1 MSEHRNC
8 ECCDPHDHR
17 GQPQK
22 VSPLPVGGAEETFR
36 LSGMN
41 CSEEV
46 AAIERALK
54 PIGGVLGVHA
64 SLVASSV
71 TIYHDGSVQ
80 SAKLIEAINRSG
92 VRVQTDE
99 TPSGGGRISLASCL
113 VGTSG
118 GFTGIGIA
126 LQWLGLKETLWP
138 DVAFT
143 IAIIAGGTLVFPK
156 ALRSLKTFSL
166 DMNVLM
172 TAAVVGAVAIGE
184 HAEGAAV
191 AFLFSLS
198 ELLESWSVGRAR
210 RAIQALM
217 QLAPDTALVIRDGKI
232 RQLPSKEVVVGET
245 ILVKSG
251 QKVPLD
257 GTVLTGSS
265 TIDQAPITGESMPV
279 EKNPGDAVY
288 AGTINGEGSLAIQ
301 TTKAA
306 GDSTLSRI
314 IRMVEEAQQQKA
326 PAQRFVDVF
335 ARYYTPA
342 VMALALLIGLAP
354 PLLFGA
360 EWMDWIYR
368 ALVLLVIAC
377 PCALVISTPV
387 SIVSGLTAMARRG
400 VLIKGGA
407 YLEALGSLRALAMD
421 KTGTITEGKP
431 RVLDVL
437 PFEGA
442 ITEDVL
448 RIAAAIDSHSTH
460 PFAQA
465 VVRRA
470 EELKITFDSAQNYKA
485 KTGRGAEATIAGHAY
500 FVGNHRLAH
509 ELGVCSEKLETK
521 LAEIEAEAKSV
532 VVVGHR
538 PHADCKGKILGL
550 LTVGDAIRP
559 NAAEAVRLLY
569 DAGIR
574 KVVMLSGDNTRTA
587 KAIARQAGIDE
598 AQGDLLPEQKI
609 EQVRKLAANFGS
621 VGMIGDGVND
631 APALAAA
638 NVGIAMG
645 AAGTDTAIETADIA
659 LMRDDLLMISEAIRL
674 GRRTL
679 GVIRFNIAFAVG
691 VKAVFLVLAVLG
703 QTSLWLAVLADTG
716 ATILVIL
723 NALRLLRRSPNIISA
738 SNSGSATFFS

>member
-1 MSEHRNC
+1 MSENS
-8 ECCDPHDHR
+8 ECCEHHDHTE
-17 GQPQK
+17 QSQQS
-22 VSPLPVGGAEETFR
+22 SPKPAGAIEETFR
-36 LSGMN
+36 VSGMD

-54 PIGGVLGVHA
+54 PIGGVLGVRA
-64 SLVASSV
+64 NLVASSV
-71 TIYHDGSVQ
+71 TVYHDGSARR
-80 SAKLIEAINRSG
+80 AKLIEAINSSG
-92 VRVQTDE
+92 VRVQMDE
-99 TPSGGGRISLASCL
+99 TPSNGGRISLASCL

-118 GFTGIGIA
+118 LFTGIGIA

-138 DVAFT
+138 DAAFT
-143 IAIIAGGTLVFPK
+143 IAIIAGGALIFPK

-172 TAAVVGAVAIGE
+172 TVAVIGAVAIGE

-210 RAIQALM
+210 RAIQALL
-217 QLAPDTALVIRDGKI
+217 QLAPDTALVRRNGNV
-232 RQLPSKEVVVGET
+232 REVSASEVAVGET
-245 ILVKSG
+245 IFVKSG

-257 GTVLTGSS
+257 GTILKGSS
-265 TIDQAPITGESMPV
+265 AIDQAPITGESMPV
-279 EKNPGDAVY
+279 EKKEGDTVY
-288 AGTINGEGSLAIQ
+288 AGTINGEGSLEIQ
-301 TTKAA
+301 TTRAA
-306 GDSTLSRI
+306 GDTTLSRI
-314 IRMVEEAQQQKA
+314 IKMVEEAQQQKA

-335 ARYYTPA
+335 AKYYTPA
-342 VMALALLIGLAP
+342 VMVLALLVGLVP
-354 PLLFGA
+354 PLLFNA
-360 EWMDWIYR
+360 VWMDWIYR

-387 SIVSGLTAMARRG
+387 SVVSGLTAMARRG

-407 YLEALGSLRALAMD
+407 YLEALGSLRALAVD

-431 RVLDVL
+431 RVLNVIAFD
-437 PFEGA
+437 GA
-442 ITEDVL
+442 PAVDIL
-448 RIAAAIDSHSTH
+448 RIAAAIDAHSIH
-460 PFAQA
+460 PLAQA
-465 VVRRA
+465 VVRHA
-470 EELKITFDSAQNYKA
+470 EESKVTFHPAENYQA
-485 KTGRGAEATIAGHAY
+485 KTGRGAEATIAEHAY

-509 ELGVCSEKLETK
+509 ELGVCSEKLETI
-521 LAEIEAEAKSV
+521 LAEIEADAKSV

-538 PHADCKGKILGL
+538 PHANCKGEVLGILV
-550 LTVGDAIRP
+550 VGDAIRP
-559 NAAEAVRLLY
+559 NAAEAIRLLHHT
-569 DAGIR
+569 GIR

-587 KAIARQAGIDE
+587 NAIAKQAGIDE

-645 AAGTDTAIETADIA
+645 AAGTDTAIETADVA
-659 LMRDDLLMISEAIRL
+659 LMRDDLLMVSEAIRL

-691 VKAVFLVLAVLG
+691 IKAIFLVLALLG
-703 QTSLWLAVLADTG
+703 HTSLWLAVLADTG
-716 ATILVIL
+716 ATILVIF
-723 NALRLLRRSPNIISA
+723 NALRLLRR
-738 SNSGSATFFS
+738 